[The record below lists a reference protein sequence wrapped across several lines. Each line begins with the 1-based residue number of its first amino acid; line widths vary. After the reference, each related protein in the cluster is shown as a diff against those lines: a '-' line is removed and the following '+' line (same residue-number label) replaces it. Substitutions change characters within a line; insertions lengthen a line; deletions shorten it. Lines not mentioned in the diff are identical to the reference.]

1 MVRHEMGSL
10 GQMRYEA
17 LLAEAEEHRLQKRA
31 LGPLANQAT
40 IVRQVRYWLGM
51 QLVKW
56 GHQLK
61 GYGVT
66 ALTQLPERE
75 LHNRSV

>member
-1 MVRHEMGSL
+1 MLLNEMGSSSRL
-10 GQMRYEA
+10 LYEA
-17 LLAEAEEHRLQKRA
+17 LLAEAEAHRLQKRA
-31 LGPLANQAT
+31 LGPLANQAR
-40 IVRQVRYWLGM
+40 IIGQVRYWLGV
-51 QLVKW
+51 QLVNW